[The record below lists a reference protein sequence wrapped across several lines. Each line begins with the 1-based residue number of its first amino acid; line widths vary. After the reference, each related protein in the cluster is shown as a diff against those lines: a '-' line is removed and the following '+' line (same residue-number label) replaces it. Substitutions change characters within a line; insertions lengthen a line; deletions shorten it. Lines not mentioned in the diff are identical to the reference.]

1 MGQASGRGQ
10 VSFYT
15 DEQLKDL
22 LTSSNGEVSRLAQD
36 LITVRAG
43 VRKVMDSEFI
53 MWEERSALEELLK

>member
-1 MGQASGRGQ
+1 M
-10 VSFYT
+10 SFYT